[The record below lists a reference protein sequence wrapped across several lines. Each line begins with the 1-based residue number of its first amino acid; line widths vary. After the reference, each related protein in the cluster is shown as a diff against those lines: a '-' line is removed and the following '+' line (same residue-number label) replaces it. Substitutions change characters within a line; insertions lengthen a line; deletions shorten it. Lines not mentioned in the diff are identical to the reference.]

1 MAVNLLPW
9 RQQRRQ
15 RQRRQSLLVLALV
28 TGGLLLLVMQQA
40 YRVHEARQ
48 RIAQESRMRQQALET
63 LAARLAQQKQL
74 LEQLALLQKQ
84 QAKQRDKAAQLAGWQ
99 QFWRDLP
106 GMLPDTAWL
115 TRLEKRDNRLILEGQ
130 AQDMAAIRQFRQ
142 QLATATLLGQV
153 QQGGVRRQ
161 ADGRYHF
168 SLRAQIAGGR
178 DD

>member
-1 MAVNLLPW
+1 
-9 RQQRRQ
+9 
-15 RQRRQSLLVLALV
+15 
-28 TGGLLLLVMQQA
+28 MQ
-40 YRVHEARQ
+40 
-48 RIAQESRMRQQALET
+48 QQALET

-115 TRLEKRDNRLILEGQ
+115 TRLEKRDKRLILEGQ

-142 QLATATLLGQV
+142 QLATAALLGQV